1 MAARKA
7 TSKKENPALT
17 GGPKTSTGQTAS
29 AQNSRRHGLTAKNP
43 LYTAEELAAIDNL
56 TKDLEATYQP
66 KGPAETQFLRD
77 IAVQFQRQKR
87 LDAYTQLLADRVT
100 TAKAIGKLTPK
111 YPMKFAIDFGGDAV
125 SPDDE
130 LTHLN
135 DLNDNLP
142 KTSDGWRNAII
153 AYSERYVAPV
163 SQAAKASPLVKAL
176 VRYATGHATIPEVK
190 QAIADRVAEVHD
202 RQQRYQEERDRLDAV
217 ESAIAVHESQ
227 LNESVE
233 KIQGSIRLQL
243 KAAIGN
249 LKELQL
255 LRVAMATGAIAV
267 NSGIAKSRSK
277 G

>member
-7 TSKKENPALT
+7 KSKTENPSLT
-17 GGPKTSTGQTAS
+17 GGPQTDAGKTAS

-43 LYTAEELAAIDNL
+43 LYSPEEMAAIDNL

-66 KGPAETQFLRD
+66 KGGAEKQFLRD
-77 IAVQFQRQKR
+77 IAIQFQRQQR
-87 LDAYTQLLADRVT
+87 LDAYVQLLADRVT
-100 TAKAIGKLTPK
+100 SARAIGKLTPK
-111 YPMKFAIDFGGDAV
+111 YPLKFAIDFGGDAV

-130 LTHLN
+130 IAHLS

-142 KTSDGWRNAII
+142 TTSDGWRNAIVS
-153 AYSERYVAPV
+153 YSENYVAPV
-163 SQAAKASPLVKAL
+163 SKAAKASPLVKAL

-202 RQQRYQEERDRLDAV
+202 RQQRCQQERDHLESV
-217 ESAIAVHESQ
+217 ESAICQYESQ

-267 NSGIAKSRSK
+267 NSGIAKSKK
-277 G
+277 GG

>member
-1 MAARKA
+1 MAARK
-7 TSKKENPALT
+7 SKSKTENPSLT
-17 GGPKTSTGQTAS
+17 GGPQTDAGKSTA

-43 LYTAEELAAIDNL
+43 LYTDDELAEI
-56 TKDLEATYQP
+56 EQATADMEMVYQP
-66 KGPAETQFLRD
+66 KGAIERDCLRQ
-77 IAVQFQRQKR
+77 IAIQFQRQQR
-87 LDAYTQLLADRVT
+87 LDAYVQLLADRVT
-100 TAKAIGKLTPK
+100 SAREIGKLTPK
-111 YPMKFAIDFGGDAV
+111 YPLKFAIDFGGDAV

-130 LTHLN
+130 ITHLN

-153 AYSERYVAPV
+153 AYAERYVAPV
-163 SQAAKASPLVKAL
+163 SQAAKASPLVK
-176 VRYATGHATIPEVK
+176 VFVNHATGHATIPEVK
-190 QAIADRVAEVHD
+190 QAIADRVAEVSD

-217 ESAIAVHESQ
+217 ESAICQYEATTAPNVDVIQSSINRQIKVAVSM
-227 LNESVE
+227 
-233 KIQGSIRLQL
+233 
-243 KAAIGN
+243 

>member
-1 MAARKA
+1 MAARKT
-7 TSKKENPALT
+7 TSKTENSSLT
-17 GGPKTSTGQTAS
+17 GGPKTDAGKSTS

-43 LYTAEELAAIDNL
+43 LYTDDELAAIERL

-87 LDAYTQLLADRVT
+87 LDAYVQLLADRVT
-100 TAKAIGKLTPK
+100 TARAIGKLAPNYPLK
-111 YPMKFAIDFGGDAV
+111 YPFDFGGGDTA
-125 SPDDE
+125 PDDE
-130 LTHLN
+130 ISHLN
-135 DLNDNLP
+135 DLNANLP
-142 KTSDGWRNAII
+142 KTSDGWRDAII

-163 SQAAKASPLVKAL
+163 PQATKASPLVKTL

-190 QAIADRVAEVHD
+190 QAIADRVAEVRD
-202 RQQRYQEERDRLDAV
+202 RQQQYQEERDRLDAV
-217 ESAIAVHESQ
+217 ESAIAVYESQ
-227 LNESVE
+227 LNESIE

-255 LRVAMATGAIAV
+255 LRLAMATGAIAV
-267 NSGIAKSRSK
+267 NSGIAKSKK
-277 G
+277 GG